1 MSQDNKISE
10 LAVVS
15 KNTKI
20 ASGVE
25 IGPYAIIEDDVELCA
40 GVKIWPHAHICRGTR
55 IDEGTQVHMGAVVGH
70 LPQDLSF
77 DVTKKTLTKIGKHT
91 VIREYATIH
100 RSTREGEATTIGDG
114 CYLMAVSHVGHDC
127 HLGNNVIL
135 ANGALLA
142 GHVEVGSNSFI
153 SGNVVVHQFCRIG
166 PYAII
171 GGFSGVNKDV
181 PPYMLVRGPSVIR
194 GVNLV
199 ALRRAKFPRDVI
211 RKIMDAFKLLYHSNL
226 NTAQAIEEI
235 RKIGPSK
242 ELEQII
248 EFIQSSKRGI
258 CKYKYSDT
266 DFFE

>member
-1 MSQDNKISE
+1 MTRISE

-15 KNTKI
+15 KSAKI
-20 ASGVE
+20 ADSVE
-25 IGPYAIIEDDVELCA
+25 IGPYAIIEDNVEMLS
-40 GVKIWPHAHICRGTR
+40 GVKVWPHAHILSGTR
-55 IDEGTQVHMGAVVGH
+55 IDEETQVHMGAVVGH

-77 DVTKKTLTKIGKHT
+77 DVKIKTLTKIGKRT

-100 RSTREGEATTIGDG
+100 RSTKEGEATTIGDG

-142 GHVEVGSNSFI
+142 GHVEVGDNSFI

-166 PYAII
+166 DYCMV

-181 PPYMLVRGPSVIR
+181 PPYMLVRGPSVLR
-194 GVNLV
+194 SVNLV
-199 ALRRAKFPRDVI
+199 ALRRAKFPRDTI
-211 RKIMDAFKLLYHSNL
+211 HNIMEAFKFLYHSGL
-226 NTAQAIEEI
+226 NTSQAIERI
-235 RKIGPSK
+235 KKLGQSL
-242 ELEQII
+242 ELDHLIA
-248 EFIQSSKRGI
+248 FIQSSRRGI

-266 DFFE
+266 EFFE

>member
-1 MSQDNKISE
+1 MTKISS

-15 KNTKI
+15 KKAKI
-20 ASGVE
+20 SEDVE
-25 IGPYAIIEDDVELCA
+25 IGPYAIVEDDVEISR
-40 GVKIWPHAHICRGTR
+40 GVKIWPHAHICSGA
-55 IDEGTQVHMGAVVGH
+55 IIGAQTQVHMGAVVGH

-77 DVTKKTLTKIGKHT
+77 DIKIKTFTRIGEKT

-100 RSTREGEATTIGDG
+100 RSTKEGEATTLGNG

-127 HLGNNVIL
+127 HIGNNVIL

-142 GHVEVGSNSFI
+142 GHVEVGGNSFI

-166 PYAII
+166 DYCII

-181 PPYMLVRGPSVIR
+181 PPYMLVRGPSVLR

-199 ALRRAKFPRDVI
+199 ALRRAKFPRETI
-211 RKIMDAFKLLYHSNL
+211 RKIMEAFKLLHHSDL
-226 NTAQAIEEI
+226 NTSQAIEEM
-235 RKIGPSK
+235 KKLEPSK
-242 ELEQII
+242 EIAHLID
-248 EFIQSSKRGI
+248 FIQSSKRGI

-266 DFFE
+266 EFFE

>member
-1 MSQDNKISE
+1 MKNISE

-15 KNTKI
+15 KKAKI
-20 ASGVE
+20 AEAVE
-25 IGPYAIIEDDVELCA
+25 IGPYAIIEDDVEISK
-40 GVKIWPHAHICRGTR
+40 GVKIWPHAHICSGTR
-55 IDEGTQVHMGAVVGH
+55 IGENAEVHMGAVVGH

-77 DVTKKTLTKIGKHT
+77 DAKTRTFTKIGKRT

-100 RSTREGEATTIGDG
+100 RSTKEGESTTVGDA
-114 CYLMAVSHVGHDC
+114 CYIMAVSHVGHDC

-142 GHVEVGSNSFI
+142 GHVEVGDNSFI

-166 PYAII
+166 DYCII

-181 PPYMLVRGPSVIR
+181 PPYMLMRGPSVLR
-194 GVNLV
+194 SVNLV
-199 ALRRAKFPRDVI
+199 ALRRAKFPRDTI
-211 RKIMDAFKLLYHSNL
+211 HKIMEAFKLLQQSDL
-226 NTAQAIEEI
+226 NTAQAINEI
-235 RKIGPSK
+235 RKLGPSK
-242 ELEQII
+242 ELDHLI

-266 DFFE
+266 EYFE